1 MPACTSRRPSS
12 RAAAQ
17 LFRLVMDPGN
27 FGAVRQACRAL
38 GGDLASIRSD
48 TEMNQVIALLD
59 AEHAIPPVFYLGGA
73 ASGPGN
79 WYVTRRVAVPC
90 VVQG

>member
-1 MPACTSRRPSS
+1 ME
-12 RAAAQ
+12 
-17 LFRLVMDPGN
+17 PGN

-48 TEMNQVIALLD
+48 AEMNQVIALLD

-73 ASGPGN
+73 ASSPGN
-79 WYVTRRVAVPC
+79 WYVPVRGTESAWRCLKCARSGRGAGVIGGSAAIPPT
-90 VVQG
+90 